1 MIYDVTHI
9 TTFNYAQSVS
19 ISQQVLRLK
28 PRSFDQQSVLSFE
41 LDIKPRRGP
50 VESWQDYFGND
61 VVEVLVEKPHRSLEI
76 AARSRID
83 VTREQR
89 VMLELSPRWETVAEA
104 LRAPRSA
111 AALEASQFCFA
122 SPYIDEQFVAWEYA
136 QASLTPGRPL
146 LDAVM
151 DLTSRVHADF
161 TYQGG
166 VTDVHTPVAEVFE
179 QRAGVCQDFAHLQ
192 IACLRAHGI
201 AARYISGYLLTHP
214 PEGRERLVGADAS
227 HAWLSVW
234 CPEFGWVDFD
244 PTNDVMPEY
253 EHITVGWGRDYGDV
267 SPVMGFIVGGGSH
280 DVLVSVDVAPVA
292 TS

>member
-28 PRSFDQQSVLSFE
+28 PRSFDQQCVISFDLE
-41 LDIKPRRGP
+41 VKPRRGP

-61 VVEVLVEKPHRSLEI
+61 VMEVLVDKPHKSLEI
-76 AARSRID
+76 TARSRID

-89 VMLELSPRWETVAEA
+89 VMLELSPRWEAET
-104 LRAPRSA
+104 LRAPKSS
-111 AALEASQFCFA
+111 AALEASQFCYA
-122 SPYIDEQFVAWEYA
+122 SPYIDEQLVAWEYA

-166 VTDVHTPVAEVFE
+166 VTDIHTPVVDVFE
-179 QRAGVCQDFAHLQ
+179 HRAGVCQDFAHLQ

-201 AARYISGYLLTHP
+201 AARYVSGYLLTHP

-280 DVLVSVDVAPVA
+280 DVRVSVDVAPA
-292 TS
+292 APA

>member
-28 PRSFDQQSVLSFE
+28 PRSFDQQSVISFD
-41 LDIKPRRGP
+41 LDVKPRRGP

-61 VVEVLVEKPHRSLEI
+61 VMEVLVDKPHKSLEI
-76 AARSRID
+76 TARSRID

-89 VMLELSPRWETVAEA
+89 VMLELSPRWEAVAET
-104 LRAPRSA
+104 LRAPKS
-111 AALEASQFCFA
+111 L
-122 SPYIDEQFVAWEYA
+122 AWEYA

-166 VTDVHTPVAEVFE
+166 VTDIHTPVVDVFE
-179 QRAGVCQDFAHLQ
+179 HRAGVCQDFAHLQ

-201 AARYISGYLLTHP
+201 AARYVSGYLLTHP

-280 DVLVSVDVAPVA
+280 DVRVSVDVAPA
-292 TS
+292 APA